1 MSASY
6 IEKEKIVTDDYY
18 PYIKGFFKKFAG
30 IYDIVASPLVTV
42 RKKIIEMAGA
52 GEGAAILD
60 VATGTGKQAF
70 AFARN
75 GYRVTG
81 IDLSGDMLKIARRNN
96 KYANLDLKELDAA
109 HLPFEDG
116 KFDVSCVSFA
126 LHDMP
131 SEIRKKVV
139 GEMARVTRPG
149 GVIVVADYAL
159 PKNGLVRYFAYRFI
173 KSFESKYYPEFIRN
187 NLDALLEKAGI
198 SIEAER
204 RVLLGAGRIIR
215 GVKGVDFTGLM

>member
-1 MSASY
+1 MDTSY
-6 IEKEKIVTDDYY
+6 IQREKNIVVDDYY

-30 IYDIVASPLVTV
+30 IYNIVAFPLVTV
-42 RKKIIEMAGA
+42 RKKMVKMAGA
-52 GEGAAILD
+52 GEGAEILD

-81 IDLSGDMLKIARRNN
+81 VDLSGDMLKIARRNN
-96 KYANLDLKELDAA
+96 KYANLELKELDAA
-109 HLPFEDG
+109 HLPFEDA

-131 SEIRKKVV
+131 SVIRERVV
-139 GEMARVTRPG
+139 GEMARVTGPG

-159 PKNGLVRYFAYRFI
+159 PKNRIIRYFAYRFI
-173 KSFESKYYPEFIRN
+173 RWFESKYYEEFIKN
-187 NLDALLEKAGI
+187 GLDTVLEKAGI
-198 SIEAER
+198 RIEAER
-204 RVLLGAGRIIR
+204 GVLLGAGRIIR
-215 GVKGVDFTGLM
+215 GVKGVA